1 MKNEFKSND
10 FYQAV
15 VLKTAGIPLI
25 RLEKTADRYFN
36 FIFDDSDNLAE
47 SILLKFWNKKM
58 QLDAKSFVENINEIK
73 ARIHSGL

>member
-15 VLKTAGIPLI
+15 VLKTAGLPLV
-25 RLEKTADRYFN
+25 RLEQTTGRFFN
-36 FIFDDSDNLAE
+36 FVFNDSDNLAE
-47 SILLKFWNKKM
+47 SILLKFWNKQMKV
-58 QLDAKSFVENINEIK
+58 DAKSFVENINEIK